1 MSKFP
6 KNDNLGG
13 LVGRTAK
20 VMSRHLL
27 EQFRLA
33 GYEMN
38 RDHFLVM
45 VHLWEQDGMTHLA
58 LGDSCGTDKT
68 ATTRAVDALEKKN
81 YVLRVPDQLDRRQKR
96 VFLTHEG
103 KKIKAEM
110 MKLGDQSLKYV
121 TRGLDQAEL
130 AICKKVLSQIQGNLK
145 EYM

>member
-1 MSKFP
+1 MSKHP
-6 KNDNLGG
+6 KKQSLGS

-33 GYEMN
+33 GHDMN

-45 VHLWEQDGMTHLA
+45 VHLWEEDGLTHFA
-58 LGDSCGTDKT
+58 LGNRCGADKT
-68 ATTRAVDALEKKN
+68 ATTRAIDALEKKN
-81 YVLRVPDQLDRRQKR
+81 YVVRVPDQLDRRQKR

-103 KKIKAEM
+103 KQIQEEM
-110 MKLGDQSLKYV
+110 MSLGQESLKRV
-121 TRGLDQAEL
+121 TRDIDEGEL
-130 AICKKVLSQIQGNLK
+130 AICQKVLKQIQGNLK